1 MTIDGWGSPYGGAPN
16 PPHNF
21 SNKYYCANTYT
32 TGGGGETQQD
42 ECSLGKIVGDVDHAY
57 FSFYYRVDN
66 DWTFNSGSDF
76 NHKMMSISGGSAAY
90 SSPYVYWE
98 FRCDRINSSNVGI
111 RDHGMASCAITSC
124 DQVTSMLNSPRGNW
138 VKLEYIFN
146 FSSNGFQKAVADNRT
161 VFHRSSC
168 QVVSFS
174 KNFSAKT

>member
-1 MTIDGWGSPYGGAPN
+1 MVNKVIYALICFLMLATFANAQPNITSTSGTYAHNSTVTISGNNFGSKLTGPPVCWDNCESGTPGDKWNYRPSSSSGALGSYGKYGDYRDKVTIDGWGSPYGGAPN

-76 NHKMMSISGGSAAY
+76 NHKMLI
-90 SSPYVYWE
+90 
-98 FRCDRINSSNVGI
+98 D
-111 RDHGMASCAITSC
+111 
-124 DQVTSMLNSPRGNW
+124 L
-138 VKLEYIFN
+138 IFE
-146 FSSNGFQKAVADNRT
+146 T
-161 VFHRSSC
+161 
-168 QVVSFS
+168 
-174 KNFSAKT
+174 